1 MKTCLAGLMALGL
14 VGLTTDTASARHR
27 LGLGRWPSGRRLYR
41 PALQLWRLWLSPSS
55 PLLRSLLL
63 WVRSSLEVPS
73 PRLGLAGH
81 SSEVGSEAGCPLPS
95 GSRAGRALDSRRQP
109 IANCTAP
116 ALIFSHVLTKRL
128 VADDGTMK
136 SRIGFAPALFVCR
149 PFVYFTPAQKGGC
162 SNANSSNFDHYH
174 RCLRGDSGAQ
184 TPLQI

>member
-1 MKTCLAGLMALGL
+1 MRNENALPASWRLVSLASPRTPPRPGTGWGWGGGPAVGVYIGPVMAIAIVPITMIATPMGTILAGGT
-14 VGLTTDTASARHR
+14 VTAI
-27 LGLGRWPSGRRLYR
+27 GT
-41 PALQLWRLWLSPSS
+41 
-55 PLLRSLLL
+55 
-63 WVRSSLEVPS
+63 
-73 PRLGLAGH
+73 
-81 SSEVGSEAGCPLPS
+81 S
-95 GSRAGRALDSRRQP
+95 GSFRLDLRLAALFPPARGREGRALESRRQP

-136 SRIGFAPALFVCR
+136 SGIGFAPALFVCR

-174 RCLRGDSGAQ
+174 RCLRGDPGAQ

>member
-1 MKTCLAGLMALGL
+1 PRWRY
-14 VGLTTDTASARHR
+14 RHR
-27 LGLGRWPSGRRLYR
+27 DWD
-41 PALQLWRLWLSPSS
+41 WRVSEAAALSP
-55 PLLRSLLL
+55 PARG
-63 WVRSSLEVPS
+63 RE
-73 PRLGLAGH
+73 
-81 SSEVGSEAGCPLPS
+81 
-95 GSRAGRALDSRRQP
+95 GRALESRRQP

-136 SRIGFAPALFVCR
+136 SGIGFAPALFVCR

-184 TPLQI
+184 TPLQIRFDPDQLRVGEIGGWRSRRRRNIEAGSGARDACTGNPAGRTCTGDTSGAAIRFPQVANARNP

>member
-1 MKTCLAGLMALGL
+1 MRNENMPCRPHGAWSRWPHHG
-14 VGLTTDTASARHR
+14 HR
-27 LGLGRWPSGRRLYR
+27 LG
-41 PALQLWRLWLSPSS
+41 PALAG
-55 PLLRSLLL
+55 
-63 WVRSSLEVPS
+63 VGEV
-73 PRLGLAGH
+73 A
-81 SSEVGSEAGCPLPS
+81 
-95 GSRAGRALDSRRQP
+95 Q
-109 IANCTAP
+109 CTAT